1 MSVKP
6 TSGAFAGI
14 TARNRQQAYD
24 VLVDAIKQ
32 STLSQ
37 ARIAEQ
43 AGVSQEHLS
52 RMLQRPRNV
61 ELDTLSRIIFAASGA
76 ALTIDLSF
84 PTVAAVASP
93 KPASTRSQ

>member
-1 MSVKP
+1 MSAKP
-6 TSGAFAGI
+6 TAGAFAGVA
-14 TARNRQQAYD
+14 ARNRQEAYD

-43 AGVSQEHLS
+43 AGISQEHLS

-76 ALTIDLSF
+76 ALRIDLSY
-84 PTVAAVASP
+84 PTVAAAKTL
-93 KPASTRSQ
+93 KPASAGSR